1 MKEEMVEALR
11 YQNHSMSGE
20 EGIPPALWSGLA
32 SWNWKRRVIM
42 VWDAQLFKT
51 LIVRLIW

>member
-1 MKEEMVEALR
+1 MVEALR